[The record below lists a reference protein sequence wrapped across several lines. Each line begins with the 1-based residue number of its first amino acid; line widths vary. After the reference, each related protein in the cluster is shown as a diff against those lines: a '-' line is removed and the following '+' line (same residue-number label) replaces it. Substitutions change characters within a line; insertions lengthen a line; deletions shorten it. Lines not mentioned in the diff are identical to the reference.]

1 MPFVSKKEMTVNQ
14 AETFSIFTSY
24 STKDA
29 DKLHP
34 VVNLLSTIQGVR
46 VFFAERSILPGSIIN
61 QTIMENIKNADVFL
75 VFFSESAVQSSY
87 VQQEIGVAKANNK
100 MIIPILLDST
110 KPTGMLEG
118 INYLNFSDP
127 TKQQAEM
134 QRLYSSILDNIQK
147 KKKDRAIA
155 ALGLL
160 ALGYLLLKED
170 ENES

>member
-1 MPFVSKKEMTVNQ
+1 MPILSKKELAVKQTG
-14 AETFSIFTSY
+14 IFNIFINY

-29 DKLHP
+29 VKLHP
-34 VVNLLSTIQGVR
+34 IVNLLSTIRGVR
-46 VFFAERSILPGSIIN
+46 VFFAERSILPGSVIS
-61 QTIMENIKNADVFL
+61 QTITANIKNADVFL
-75 VFFSESAVQSSY
+75 VFFSESAAQSSY

-110 KPTGMLEG
+110 QPTGMLEG
-118 INYLNFSDP
+118 VNYLNFSDP

-147 KKKDRAIA
+147 KKKDQAIA
-155 ALGLL
+155 AFGLL

-170 ENES
+170 KE